1 MRRPGAKRPKFLA
14 IAAFYSCSG
23 WKISTKGVGIFYFRR
38 RETIIVFGDV
48 NKRRLFGR
56 NLAMHFRHWNMMASN
71 WVLNSN
77 LYVTF
82 TVSLKK

>member
-23 WKISTKGVGIFYFRR
+23 WKISTKGVGIFYFRL

-48 NKRRLFGR
+48 KKEAFVWSKSCNAF
-56 NLAMHFRHWNMMASN
+56 S
-71 WVLNSN
+71 
-77 LYVTF
+77 
-82 TVSLKK
+82 SLEHDGVKLGSQFQSVCYIYC